1 MSLMGSLYI
10 GASGLRTSND
20 ALNTTAH
27 NMSNLDTQGYT
38 RQQVAQGTRTYV
50 THSKS
55 ATKNWIQTG
64 LGVNY
69 TRTRQERDAILDK
82 NFRRESGRLS
92 FYDVSAV
99 SLEEIEYILGESNE
113 GHEFSVALIGDH
125 NGANA
130 KDGLWGAVQELAKD
144 PTSSVNQNLFVTKAY
159 EFITKAQKVYES
171 LCTYQDNMNK
181 DVKNDVDLINKYAQ
195 EIESLN
201 RAIVRVEGGPEHAND
216 LRDRRNYLLDELAKL
231 GSISYSEDPSGYVKV
246 RFEEVDLVQGS
257 LVNEMCLYKDP
268 QTGFYTPYWKILAN
282 FDRFDQDGNPIV
294 SKENIAGAK
303 VFNLEEKIS
312 SEYNTDIGSL
322 KSTLLARGDHRATYS
337 EIDDIN
343 PDGKYEE
350 GWYDVHVSQSIVM
363 NVQAEF
369 DKLVHL
375 VVTKINDVL
384 ADGAERARLINPNSE
399 YLRDPN
405 RLDEDGNTLPYQLF
419 QLAIDNEE
427 KPETGWTVRNV
438 LVNPELRKN
447 PSLLNFRMDEHSED
461 HVTMEEMKKAFEES
475 IYTLNP
481 KVTTPVNFTDFY
493 KNLVSQLANTGS
505 VFRAVQ
511 ANQTVATDALAYAR
525 EEIVGV
531 SSDEELT
538 NMIMYQNAYN
548 ASSRYINVIS
558 EMLDHLLSTLGR

>member
-38 RQQVAQGTRTYV
+38 RQQVAQGTRTYI
-50 THSKS
+50 THSRS
-55 ATKNWIQTG
+55 ADKNWIQTG

-82 NFRRESGRLS
+82 NYRRESGRMS
-92 FYDVSAV
+92 FYDVSAAA
-99 SLEEIEYILGESNE
+99 LEEIEYILGESNE

-130 KDGLWGAVQELAKD
+130 QDGLWGAVQELAKH
-144 PTSSVNQNLFVTKAY
+144 PTLSVNQNLFVTKAY
-159 EFITKAQKVYES
+159 EFLTKARKVYDS
-171 LCTYQDNMNK
+171 LCDYQDNMNK
-181 DVKNDVDLINKYAQ
+181 EVKKEVDLINKYAQ
-195 EIESLN
+195 EINELN
-201 RAIVRVEGGPEHAND
+201 KKIVRVEGGPEHAND
-216 LRDRRNYLLDELAKL
+216 LRDRRNYLLDELAKF
-231 GSISYSEDPSGYVKV
+231 GSISYSEDSMGYVSV
-246 RFEEVDLVQGS
+246 RFEETDLVKGS
-257 LVNEMCLYKDP
+257 TVNEMCLYEDP
-268 QTGFYTPYWKILAN
+268 QTGFYTPYWKMFASFKL
-282 FDRFDQDGNPIV
+282 DEEGNPIV
-294 SKENIAGAK
+294 TEEGIQGAK
-303 VFNLEEKIS
+303 VFDLSQKIS
-312 SEYNTDIGSL
+312 SVYNTDIGSL
-322 KSTLLARGDHRATYS
+322 KSTLLARGDHRATHS
-337 EIDDIN
+337 ELDNIN
-343 PDGKYEE
+343 PDGEYEE

-363 NVQAEF
+363 NIQAEF

-375 VVTKINDVL
+375 VTTKINEVL
-384 ADGAERARLINPNSE
+384 ADAAERASEMNPNSD
-399 YLRDPN
+399 YLRDEN
-405 RLDEDGNTLPYQLF
+405 GNPYQLF
-419 QLAIDNEE
+419 QLAVDDSG
-427 KPETGWTVRNV
+427 KPETGWTVRNM
-438 LVNPELRKN
+438 LVNPVLRQN
-447 PSLLNFRMDEHSED
+447 PSLLTFRLNEHSED
-461 HVTMEEMKKAFEES
+461 NETMEALKKIFEES

-481 KVTTPVNFTDFY
+481 NVTTPVNFTTY
-493 KNLVSQLANTGS
+493 YTGLVSQIANTGS

-511 ANQTVATDALAYAR
+511 DNQMVATNALAYAR